1 MSRFGIGEHV
11 LEYLHPGLIIGPFRR
26 AFLVSAGP
34 GSDLVDVELGRL
46 FSDLSPSWRRAI
58 IDWFVAD
65 FYIGTLLALW
75 REGPHRSPVD
85 AESTQRKVSVC
96 TPMVDKRFGFRC
108 NLAHLT
114 ILLLDILVLRE
125 YRRRMLN
132 VLTEVAH
139 VVVGEAL
146 IELHVSVPLNVAHG
160 EARGHELSLLA
171 RVEGV
176 PPRGRKLR

>member
-1 MSRFGIGEHV
+1 M
-11 LEYLHPGLIIGPFRR
+11 
-26 AFLVSAGP
+26 
-34 GSDLVDVELGRL
+34 
-46 FSDLSPSWRRAI
+46 
-58 IDWFVAD
+58 
-65 FYIGTLLALW
+65 
-75 REGPHRSPVD
+75 D

-96 TPMVDKRFGFRC
+96 AVMVDKRFCLRC
-108 NLAHLT
+108 NLTHLT

-125 YRRRMLN
+125 YRCRMLD

-146 IELHVSVPLNVAHG
+146 IELHICVALNVAHG

-176 PPRGRKLR
+176 PPRGRKLG

>member
-1 MSRFGIGEHV
+1 MSRFGVGEHV
-11 LEYLHPGLIIGPFRR
+11 LEYLHLGLVIGLFRR
-26 AFLVSAGP
+26 AFPVGVGP

-46 FSDLSPSWRRAI
+46 FTDLSPSWSMAI

-65 FYIGTLLALW
+65 FYIGSLLALW
-75 REGPHRSPVD
+75 REGPHWSPVD

-96 TPMVDKRFGFRC
+96 ALMVDKRFCFRC

-114 ILLLDILVLRE
+114 VLLLDILVLRE
-125 YRRRMLN
+125 NRRRMLN

-146 IELHVSVPLNVAHG
+146 IELHVSVALYVSHG

-176 PPRGRKLR
+176 PPRGRKLG